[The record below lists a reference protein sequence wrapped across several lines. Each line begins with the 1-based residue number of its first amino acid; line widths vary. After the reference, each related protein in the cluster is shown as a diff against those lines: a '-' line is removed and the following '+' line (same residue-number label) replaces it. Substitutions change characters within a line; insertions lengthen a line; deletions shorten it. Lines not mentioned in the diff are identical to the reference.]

1 MHSPSYPTGLL
12 EVNRTRMVV
21 LAPENSERN
30 GEEAAS
36 NRTVLKE
43 VAAASIGE
51 RLDLTFPICISGPP
65 PHILMM

>member
-1 MHSPSYPTGLL
+1 
-12 EVNRTRMVV
+12 MVV

>member
-1 MHSPSYPTGLL
+1 
-12 EVNRTRMVV
+12 MVV
-21 LAPENSERN
+21 FAPETSERG

-43 VAAASIGE
+43 AAAASIGE
-51 RLDLTFPICISGPP
+51 RLDLTLPICISGPP